1 MCIMLLKSY
10 PHPFPFLPVIM
21 EGGGISMET
30 QVFQLIPKVAG
41 PGAELRVGGGGGAR
55 TQAA

>member
-10 PHPFPFLPVIM
+10 PPLSFCLFLWK
-21 EGGGISMET
+21 EEASHGDS
-30 QVFQLIPKVAG
+30 VFQLIPKVAG
-41 PGAELRVGGGGGAR
+41 PEAELLRVGWGQ